1 MDIQQRGQPER
12 SCHPSEAH
20 LMANQF
26 VAVTD
31 FTLVEKGPVPK
42 THSCKAGQVC
52 SLAKGSPLADT
63 ALERGLIIEQTT
75 PSKALGKKK
84 ALESSKG
91 LGDKNGNIRK

>member
-1 MDIQQRGQPER
+1 
-12 SCHPSEAH
+12 
-20 LMANQF
+20 MANQF

-52 SLAKGSPLADT
+52 SLAKGSALADL

-75 PSKALGKKK
+75 PGRSSGTKK
-84 ALESSKG
+84 APESSEG